1 MHTLKITLYGSLAAT
16 GKGHATPE
24 AILMGLEGDD
34 PEKIETSTINARY
47 EAMRTEKRLSLGGVQ
62 AIHYDMDRD
71 MVSLPAE
78 NSDLWRLER
87 KERAE
92 RLTGRTRRIGSLQ
105 LWKMEAL
112 PTHPNGMRF
121 AVFDENGRSLPQ

>member
-1 MHTLKITLYGSLAAT
+1 MHDTRSPHQDLLNLDLLDKVHTLKITLYGSLAAT

-34 PEKIETSTINARY
+34 PETIETSTINARY
-47 EAMRTEKRLSLGGVQ
+47 EAMKTEKRLSLGGTH

-71 MVSLPAE
+71 M
-78 NSDLWRLER
+78 
-87 KERAE
+87 
-92 RLTGRTRRIGSLQ
+92 

-112 PTHPNGMRF
+112 PTHPNGMR
-121 AVFDENGRSLPQ
+121 